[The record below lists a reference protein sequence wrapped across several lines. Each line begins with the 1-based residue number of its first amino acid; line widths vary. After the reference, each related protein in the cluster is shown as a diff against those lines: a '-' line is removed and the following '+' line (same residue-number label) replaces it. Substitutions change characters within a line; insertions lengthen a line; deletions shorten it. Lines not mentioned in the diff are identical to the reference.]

1 MKKSTFGYIVF
12 FIWLFGSI
20 LCIDIN
26 IKYHLNIP
34 LRDITFPIW
43 FPIVTFVAT
52 DLTIYLLTYLKDHF
66 SDK

>member
-1 MKKSTFGYIVF
+1 MKKSTIGYIAI
-12 FIWLFGSI
+12 FIWLFGSGFII
-20 LCIDIN
+20 LMN
-26 IKYHLNIP
+26 IKCHFNIP